1 MWNLSKLSDKQDTIT
16 LRNGVKVPC
25 IGFGTWK
32 MPPDV
37 AKNAVISAIH
47 TGYRHIDT
55 ATAYCNE
62 TGVGEGVRMSGVARR
77 ELFVTTKL
85 PNADHGY
92 RKTIASLEGALKNL
106 GMDYVDLYLIHWPV
120 VEEQKDR
127 YEEDILETWR
137 AMLAL
142 EQEGKVRA
150 AGVSNFMEEHLMLI
164 QENGMQLPYV
174 NQTQFHPQCIETGLR
189 AYCEK
194 EEILVEGWSPL
205 IQGQAFE
212 REILK
217 RMAEK
222 YQRSIAQICI
232 RFALQSHVVP
242 IPKSTN
248 PERMKHNA
256 EVFDFV
262 ISDEDMQEIETL
274 TEFGRIGNAP
284 DVPRKIQIVGF

>member
-1 MWNLSKLSDKQDTIT
+1 MWNLNELSSKQDTIT
-16 LRNGVKVPC
+16 LRNGVQVPC

-32 MPPDV
+32 MQPEV

-62 TGVGEGVRMSGVARR
+62 TGVGEGVRKSGVARR

-92 RKTIASLEGALKNL
+92 RSTIASLEGALKNL

-120 VEEQKDR
+120 IEEHKDR

-137 AMLAL
+137 AMLTL
-142 EQEGKVRA
+142 EEEGKIRA
-150 AGVSNFMEEHLMLI
+150 AGVSNFMMEHLALI
-164 QENGMQLPYV
+164 KENGMQLPFV
-174 NQTQFHPQCIETGLR
+174 NQTQFHPQCIETELR
-189 AYCEK
+189 AYCEA
-194 EEILVEGWSPL
+194 EQILVEGWSPL

-217 RMAEK
+217 HMAEK
-222 YQRSIAQICI
+222 YQRSIAQICV

-248 PERMKHNA
+248 TERMKNNA
-256 EVFDFV
+256 DLFDFV
-262 ISDEDMQEIETL
+262 ISKEDMKEIETL
-274 TEFGRIGNAP
+274 TEYGRIGNAP
-284 DVPRKIQIVGF
+284 DVPRKIQVVGF